1 MTRDDLLR
9 SIATYGLPRGG
20 APLPTE
26 PLGPATWSSLLRS
39 VRDQRLIGYLAS
51 AVEAGD
57 MVVSPEQRDEVF
69 AQHLESCVR
78 AVRLDRTLLALAE
91 QLHAAGID
99 LVVLKGTASAHLL
112 YPDPAMRVFADN
124 DLLFRTD
131 QFESALRVLQDVGYV
146 RPAAPPRPDFDRL
159 FAKGVTLKGLAGDEV
174 DTHRNL
180 VFGTFGFRIDLDELF
195 DSSVTFELGGRR
207 LRALGPETRFL
218 HACYHAALGDPDPR
232 YSSIRDIAQM
242 LAYSPLDIRRV
253 LELARRWES
262 QAVLARALHL
272 CRDQL
277 GFEITG
283 ALAAAVDAYEPTRR
297 ERRAIA
303 SYVGVNRHYAAKV
316 AASLPYLDGVGTKL
330 AFLRAATLPSE
341 EFVESRGNEPRGAW
355 IRRGVRS
362 LFSGAFR

>member
-1 MTRDDLLR
+1 MSRTELLR
-9 SIATYGLPRGG
+9 SIATYGLPGAGG
-20 APLPTE
+20 PFPAE
-26 PLGPATWSSLLRS
+26 PLGSPAWASLLRA

-57 MVVSPEQRDEVF
+57 MVVTDEQRDEVF

-78 AVRLDRTLLALAE
+78 AVRLDRILLDLADQLLAG
-91 QLHAAGID
+91 GID

-124 DLLFRTD
+124 DLLFRTE
-131 QFESALRVLQDVGYV
+131 QFDRALQILQGMGYV
-146 RPAAPPRPDFDRL
+146 RPVAPPRPDFDRR
-159 FAKGVTLKGLAGDEV
+159 FAKGATLKGPEGDEV

-242 LAYSPLDIRRV
+242 LAYSPLDTQRV
-253 LELARRWES
+253 LELARRWECK
-262 QAVLARALHL
+262 AVLARAFHL

-277 GFEITG
+277 GFEVTG
-283 ALAAAVDAYEPTRR
+283 GLAAAVDGYEPSRR

-316 AASLPYLDGVGTKL
+316 AASLSYLDGIGTKL
-330 AFLRAATLPSE
+330 AFLRASALPTD
-341 EFVESRGNEPRGAW
+341 EFVESRGNEPRVAW
-355 IRRGVRS
+355 IRRGLRS
-362 LFSGAFR
+362 LVQGGSH